1 MLSEISQRGLH
12 SKTTQVFVKFQR
24 PSQYEAKDLETER
37 EVPTFLPFSFPF
49 LFFYYLK
56 LYYEK

>member
-24 PSQYEAKDLETER
+24 RSQYEAEYLETER

-49 LFFYYLK
+49 LSFSFTV
-56 LYYEK
+56 